1 MRVEIAP
8 EDVQV
13 LTTDDRGRAYLGTEY
28 ADETVEVA
36 VLGVREAEDEV
47 EADAD

>member
-1 MRVEIAP
+1 MRVEVTP

-28 ADETVEVA
+28 ANETVEVA
-36 VLGVREAEDEV
+36 VLDVREAEA